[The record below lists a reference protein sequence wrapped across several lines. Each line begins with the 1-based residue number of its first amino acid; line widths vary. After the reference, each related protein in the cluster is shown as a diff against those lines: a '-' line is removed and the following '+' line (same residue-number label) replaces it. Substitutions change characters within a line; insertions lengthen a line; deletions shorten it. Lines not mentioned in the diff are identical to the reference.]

1 MSGDSFVFEG
11 ADGSRVFTWCWKT
24 PLQKP
29 VGVLQIFHGM
39 AEHALRYAEF
49 ARHLNQRGFDVYA
62 CDQRGHGR
70 TGEPGNSLFHMESD
84 GFDGIVQDQR
94 RLSELIG
101 EKYPDTPLFILGHSF
116 GSFLAQEYA
125 KRYSDSI
132 AGMILSGSAFVS
144 KAEIKAGLLLAS
156 ASLLFGKHR
165 PNRLLDKI
173 TFGSYNKRI
182 VYPESRFSWLS
193 RDKDEVAK
201 YDADP
206 FCGQVM
212 STGFFLGFF
221 KGLDGLC
228 GLYGKTAGNKPRKD
242 LPIFIISGSEDPV
255 GGYGKGVSRLYEW
268 YGSAGFTDVEL
279 KLYDGARHEMLNEI
293 NRGEVYGDIAAW
305 LESHMR

>member
-1 MSGDSFVFEG
+1 MTVLYRTSG
-11 ADGSRVFTWCWKT
+11 
-24 PLQKP
+24 
-29 VGVLQIFHGM
+29 
-39 AEHALRYAEF
+39 
-49 ARHLNQRGFDVYA
+49 
-62 CDQRGHGR
+62 
-70 TGEPGNSLFHMESD
+70 
-84 GFDGIVQDQR
+84 
-94 RLSELIG
+94 LSELIG

-212 STGFFLGFF
+212 STAFSCF
-221 KGLDGLC
+221 KGLDGLAA
-228 GLYGKTAGNKPRKD
+228 YGKTAGNNRERTFRY
-242 LPIFIISGSEDPV
+242 L
-255 GGYGKGVSRLYEW
+255 LYREAKIR
-268 YGSAGFTDVEL
+268 SAVTQGCVQA
-279 KLYDGARHEMLNEI
+279 ARMVRQRRSPTN
-293 NRGEVYGDIAAW
+293 
-305 LESHMR
+305 